1 MIEGGGIVICDRYF
15 DATIAYQGVARGLDM
30 TLILDLHKMI
40 CRNLKPDLTFL
51 LDLKPDTGLSRAWKQ
66 LESGSRM
73 DTESR
78 FENETIAFHERVR
91 AGYLAIAGKEPD
103 RFRIIDAS
111 QSEDQVKAQIIRILE
126 FEIQQFMDQS
136 AQDNRKCS

>member
-1 MIEGGGIVICDRYF
+1 
-15 DATIAYQGVARGLDM
+15 
-30 TLILDLHKMI
+30 
-40 CRNLKPDLTFL
+40 
-51 LDLKPDTGLSRAWKQ
+51 
-66 LESGSRM
+66 M

-91 AGYLAIAGKEPD
+91 AGYLAIAGQEPD